1 MRLIGSPF
9 NFDSIN
15 LSSIDIINIKME
27 LTKLLFFNFE
37 LIEVIA
43 YNSIQRYIRVIMVTK
58 YSILLST
65 IGILLSIA
73 DLFKCLGIV
82 EPTTAHIE

>member
-43 YNSIQRYIRVIMVTK
+43 YNSI
-58 YSILLST
+58 
-65 IGILLSIA
+65 
-73 DLFKCLGIV
+73 
-82 EPTTAHIE
+82 